1 MIKFN
6 KIFSIILISL
16 ICITKGN
23 TEIKDALFAI
33 VGNKAVTKSDIV
45 NEIKTILI
53 LSNESYSNDKR
64 EQLNSMAVKSVI
76 QRSIKE
82 NEIEKFDFLEFNPTD
97 LNKELMRLANNLNI
111 DLDTLKNIC
120 ASNDLDFSLIEN
132 QIKTELLWNSLI
144 FQIYKDE
151 ISINIDEIDE
161 QLKLIQKKK
170 YLEEYL
176 ISEIIILPV
185 KKNELKS
192 EIEKLKIKINEEG
205 FENVAKSLSISN
217 SAIKGGDLGWL
228 NENVISKKYQSII
241 FNTPVGNLSDP
252 IILPEGVLIFKV
264 RDRRKIEKEINLEE
278 VKDQIVNSEKSKIL
292 NMHSMSHFDK
302 LRRTISLKFLDE

>member
-205 FENVAKSLSISN
+205 FENVAKSLSIST

-228 NENVISKKYQSII
+228 NENIISNKIRSAII
-241 FNTPVGNLSDP
+241 NAPVGSLSKP
-252 IILPEGVLIFKV
+252 IILPEGILIFKI
-264 RDRRKIEKEINLEE
+264 RDKRKVKKNLSLEETKNQLVIAEKE
-278 VKDQIVNSEKSKIL
+278 KIL
-292 NMHSMSHFDK
+292 NMHSLSHYDK
-302 LRRTISLKFLDE
+302 LRRSVSIEFTNE